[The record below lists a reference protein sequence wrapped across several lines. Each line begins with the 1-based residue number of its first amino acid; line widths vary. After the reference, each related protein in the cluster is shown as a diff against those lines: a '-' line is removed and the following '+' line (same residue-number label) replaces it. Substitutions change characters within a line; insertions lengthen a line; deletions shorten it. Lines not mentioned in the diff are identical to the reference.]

1 MPLFSEVYPT
11 LPIDALVQ
19 QSMDTTEATVDAII
33 RRGYAR
39 NLREFAA
46 LISPVAES
54 RLEQM
59 AFCSQRITQRYFGK
73 TIRLYAPIYLSN
85 ECVNVCKYC
94 GFSRHNKIP
103 RVTLPIEKVIHETKL
118 LAKQGFR
125 NLLLVAGEHPK
136 YVSNGYVEECIKEC
150 IKIMPSVNLELAPAE
165 VEDYK
170 PLVASGCEGLTV
182 YQETYHEPTYREM
195 HTHGPKRKYLWRMD
209 TPERGYEAGFRRLN
223 ISALYGLYDWRFE
236 AISVAAHARHLM
248 QYCWKAQPA
257 ISFIRMR
264 PAVGQWSPDPKNLMG
279 DRSTVQLLT
288 AFRMLLPYAGLNIST
303 RERPEVRDGLVK
315 IGVTH
320 MSAGSCTEPGGY
332 ESFDQEKWVQTQH
345 QDGEQFHIADERS
358 PKEFSEMI
366 RRQGYEPVWKDFDQS
381 LVRPS
386 STE

>member
-54 RLEQM
+54 LLEPM

-165 VEDYK
+165 TEDYK
-170 PLVASGCEGLTV
+170 PLVAAGCEGLTV

-248 QYCWKAQPA
+248 QNCWKAQPA

-279 DRSTVQLLT
+279 DRSMVQLLT

-303 RERPEVRDGLVK
+303 RERPEVRNGLVQ

-332 ESFDQEKWVQTQH
+332 ESFDQENWVQTKH

-358 PKEFSEMI
+358 PKEFAEMI
-366 RRQGYEPVWKDFDQS
+366 RSQGYEPVWKDFDQS

-386 STE
+386 SIE